1 MSTAV
6 EQSLQ
11 IVLQEPAAAIAVA
24 VLLGGGLV
32 GMSIRNIVE
41 SVVVDENS
49 RPDDGES
56 VGDPDGGRTESDSET
71 PTGTTVESTDAPEES
86 DGTADPEELEHRLDE
101 LETEVGSLSST
112 VDTVRNEN
120 EQISNSV
127 EEVEQS
133 TSRLVSLF
141 KRAIGGGTTA
151 PAPAG
156 DTESTQ
162 SQSPVNTETDDGT
175 EIEETEIIE
184 TGGAG
189 TEFQEKANASSDSS
203 ETASKSDG
211 TAMGVREKHC
221 VDSDEEIIDAPQ
233 QDAFQA
239 NAGSSAEENTDTTE
253 EVEEIGTGTFEGT
266 RFQSPDTK
274 SESFGIEETIE
285 TPAVASDG
293 GTAVA
298 NETNEPGSDS
308 GPAEPESPSIP
319 EPAVESSDE
328 SAESERSEPDVQAE
342 AAQLVAEADPA
353 KSSADQPAA
362 EASSG
367 TVSTPEPASEAEP
380 DLAAS
385 TETESPAALEKEQA
399 PEIEPETTAPEST
412 TASDPVATL
421 EEITPTD
428 GQQSTGKPYLETL
441 PEGFGAELLTV
452 EWLEYLVTEVG
463 IRETSRALE
472 YYETIGW
479 LTDETAAELDNYL
492 DGLEAGDRGSLSV
505 EHHLRTLE
513 YVDELTMGNAEDIR

>member
-11 IVLQEPAAAIAVA
+11 IAMQEPAAAIAVA

-41 SVVVDENS
+41 SVVVDDDS
-49 RPDDGES
+49 RPDEGEG
-56 VGDPDGGRTESDSET
+56 VGNPRQARTGSDSERQ
-71 PTGTTVESTDAPEES
+71 TGTTDESADAPEQS
-86 DGTADPEELEHRLDE
+86 DGAADPEELEHRLDD

-120 EQISNSV
+120 RQISNSV
-127 EEVEQS
+127 EAVEQS

-141 KRAIGGGTTA
+141 KKAIGGGNAAA
-151 PAPAG
+151 PEMEAAP
-156 DTESTQ
+156 SP
-162 SQSPVNTETDDGT
+162 SQSPAQTETDDEP

-184 TGGAG
+184 PESAG
-189 TEFQEKANASSDSS
+189 NEFSEKSN
-203 ETASKSDG
+203 TATDTDG
-211 TAMGVREKHC
+211 TAVGVREKHC
-221 VDSDEEIIDAPQ
+221 VDSDEEIIDTPQ

-239 NAGSSAEENTDTTE
+239 NADGSSESTDGKPDTVE

-285 TPAVASDG
+285 APAVASDG

-298 NETNEPGSDS
+298 SESSDPERDS

-319 EPAVESSDE
+319 EPEPESDPEAESSDAA
-328 SAESERSEPDVQAE
+328 AESDPEADVQAE

-353 KSSADQPAA
+353 KSGTDQSTTEAA
-362 EASSG
+362 SEVA
-367 TVSTPEPASEAEP
+367 STPEP
-380 DLAAS
+380 
-385 TETESPAALEKEQA
+385 T
-399 PEIEPETTAPEST
+399 IEPETSQPDATTSPEPAPPSE
-412 TASDPVATL
+412 VARL
-421 EEITPTD
+421 DEITPTD
-428 GQQSTGKPYLETL
+428 GQKSSGKPYLETL
-441 PEGFGAELLTV
+441 PDGFGAELLTV

-472 YYETIGW
+472 YYKTIGW
-479 LTDETAAELDNYL
+479 LTDEAAAELDNYL
-492 DGLEAGDRGSLSV
+492 DGLEASDRGALSV

-513 YVDELTMGNAEDIR
+513 YVDELTVENAEEIK